1 MKNKWMRTTVA
12 ALSPY
17 VVAPIAETR
26 VVNANEN
33 YLNVL
38 ALPGVREELISA
50 LENFMPAKYSDPMAE
65 TLRKD
70 LAAYIG
76 CRSENILCGNGGDEM
91 ITTVLGTFLN
101 PGDTLLTHTP
111 TFDMYAIGA
120 DILGARVFS
129 IPDVPGYRRNT
140 DALLA
145 AVSKLQPKL
154 TVICNPNNPT
164 GELLPKS
171 FIEEIL
177 KIAGGLVFVDEA
189 YMEFAKEEESV
200 KGLIGKYPNL
210 IVLRTLSKAFAMAG
224 CRLGY
229 VVADA
234 EIISALTKIKPPYN
248 VNSFTQLLAPI
259 VLRHREEIFKIRDA
273 ICDERDKLFDA
284 LSEIPALSVYP
295 SRTNF
300 LLVQTGKNHEAI
312 FEALRRENILV
323 KIYRNRPD
331 LPNAYRITVTD
342 PDTNSLIL
350 KVFREALS

>member
-1 MKNKWMRTTVA
+1 MKSEWMRSTVA

-17 VVAPIAETR
+17 VVAPIAERR

-33 YLNVL
+33 YVNVL
-38 ALPGVREELISA
+38 TLPGVRDELSRA
-50 LENFMPAKYSDPMAE
+50 LETFMPAIYPDPMAE
-65 TLRKD
+65 ALRKE
-70 LAAYIG
+70 LSAYIG
-76 CRSENILCGNGGDEM
+76 CRPENILCGNGGDEM
-91 ITTVLGTFLN
+91 ITTILGTFLN
-101 PGDTLLTHTP
+101 PGDTLLTHAP

-120 DILGARVFS
+120 DILGARVVS
-129 IPDVPGYRRNT
+129 VPDLPGYKRNT
-140 DALLA
+140 DAILA
-145 AVSKLQPKL
+145 AVSEIRPKI
-154 TVICNPNNPT
+154 TVLCNPNNPT
-164 GELLPKS
+164 GELLPVS
-171 FIEEIL
+171 FIEKIL
-177 KIAGGLVFVDEA
+177 RASGGLVFVDEA

-229 VVADA
+229 AVADA

-259 VLRHREEIFKIRDA
+259 VLHRREEIFKIRDA
-273 ICDERDKLFDA
+273 ICEEREKLFAA
-284 LSEIPALSVYP
+284 LSGIPGLSVYP

-300 LLVQTGKNHEAI
+300 LLVQTEKNHEEI

-331 LPNAYRITVTD
+331 LPRAYRITVTD

-350 KVFREALS
+350 QVFREALS

>member
-1 MKNKWMRTTVA
+1 MENKWMRTTVA

-33 YLNVL
+33 YLNIL
-38 ALPGVREELISA
+38 ALPGVREELARA
-50 LENFMPAKYSDPMAE
+50 LETFMPAKYPDPMAE

-91 ITTVLGTFLN
+91 ISTILGTFLN

-120 DILGARVFS
+120 DILGARVFP

-140 DALLA
+140 NALLA
-145 AVSKLQPKL
+145 AISKLQPKL

-177 KIAGGLVFVDEA
+177 KIADGLVFVDEA

-210 IVLRTLSKAFAMAG
+210 IILRTLSKAFAMAG

-259 VLRHREEIFKIRDA
+259 VLHQRKEILKIRDT